1 MAAKYTYYLA
11 YGSNL
16 HVAQMQ
22 RRCPGAVAV
31 GTAWLDGWRLAFHG
45 SKTGAY
51 LTIVPDSRART
62 PVGVW
67 KITAAHEAALDR
79 YEGFPIFYYKEKM
92 RVHLTPL
99 LTGKR
104 ERDVDAMVYIMD
116 PARPVGIPSQ
126 AYVDTCMV
134 GYSCFGFDRGPL
146 LRAVSDS
153 LSVLPSKP
161 IKRTG
166 KKVTA

>member
-1 MAAKYTYYLA
+1 MAKIIYYLA

-22 RRCPGAVAV
+22 RRCPGAIAV

-51 LTIVPDSRART
+51 LTIIPDSRART

-67 KITAAHEAALDR
+67 KITKAHEAALDR
-79 YEGFPIFYYKEKM
+79 YEGFPVFYYKENM

-99 LTGKR
+99 LTNGR

-116 PARPVGIPSQ
+116 PARPAGVPSQ

-146 LRAVSDS
+146 LRAVSDA
-153 LSVLPSKP
+153 L
-161 IKRTG
+161 G
-166 KKVTA
+166 KIGRAHV